1 MMGVVKVV
9 LGGRLEISV
18 HMRCHGGRKE
28 LVGNRR
34 KNRSADSTPGKLPKK
49 SPVDLIERH
58 VVEASSRETRFVSVM
73 SSYNICNSFSGPK
86 SGAKLLHLVVD
97 T

>member
-1 MMGVVKVV
+1 MGVVKVV

-58 VVEASSRETRFVSVM
+58 VVEASSRESDKVCEC
-73 SSYNICNSFSGPK
+73 YE
-86 SGAKLLHLVVD
+86 LLQHLQFI
-97 T
+97 

>member
-1 MMGVVKVV
+1 MGVVKVV

-18 HMRCHGGRKE
+18 HMRCHGG
-28 LVGNRR
+28 R

-58 VVEASSRETRFVSVM
+58 VVEASSRESDKVCEC
-73 SSYNICNSFSGPK
+73 YE
-86 SGAKLLHLVVD
+86 LLQHLQFI
-97 T
+97 